1 MDYNEILKEAAGLMG
16 PYCKA
21 CPVCNGRAC
30 GNCVPGPGSKLPGNT
45 AARNYDKWQ
54 EIFVNMDT
62 LCPNADV
69 DTSFELFGKKFSAP
83 VFIAPLGA
91 LPLHYGDKYDDI
103 TYNRVLINSAANYG
117 ICAMTGDGEFPKLIP
132 DAVDEMSKIGGIGI
146 PTIKPWNKEV
156 VFEKLDYVK
165 AHDVFAVAMDVDGAG
180 LPFLKKLSPN
190 AGSKSVDEMREIID
204 YAGKPFIIKGI
215 MTVKGAEKAV
225 EAGASA
231 IVVSN
236 HGGRVQGCTPATAE
250 VLPAIAK
257 AVKGK
262 VKIFVDGGIRSGVDV
277 FKAIGLGADA
287 VLIGR
292 PVVPFIYA
300 EGEEGFKVYMDRI
313 VSQLRDPH
321 SRISA
326 RIIFSSPNNEEAF
339 KSLWYAPLRPCYR
352 HGGTAYGYLLRKP
365 RRNFFA
371 DVGVDTFRHAHRHL
385 QSD

>member
-62 LCPNADV
+62 LNPNANV

-103 TYNRVLINSAANYG
+103 TYNRVLINAAANYG
-117 ICAMTGDGEFPKLIP
+117 ICAMTGDGEFPQLIP

-165 AHDVFAVAMDVDGAG
+165 AHNVFAVAMDVDGAG

-225 EAGASA
+225 EAGEAPSSFQTTAAEFRAAPRQRRRSCRLSRRQSRARSRSLLTAAYAAALTCSRPSVWARTRCSSAVPSFPSSTPRARRAS
-231 IVVSN
+231 
-236 HGGRVQGCTPATAE
+236 
-250 VLPAIAK
+250 
-257 AVKGK
+257 
-262 VKIFVDGGIRSGVDV
+262 RS
-277 FKAIGLGADA
+277 IWT
-287 VLIGR
+287 
-292 PVVPFIYA
+292 
-300 EGEEGFKVYMDRI
+300 E
-313 VSQLRDPH
+313 
-321 SRISA
+321 
-326 RIIFSSPNNEEAF
+326 
-339 KSLWYAPLRPCYR
+339 
-352 HGGTAYGYLLRKP
+352 
-365 RRNFFA
+365 
-371 DVGVDTFRHAHRHL
+371 
-385 QSD
+385 